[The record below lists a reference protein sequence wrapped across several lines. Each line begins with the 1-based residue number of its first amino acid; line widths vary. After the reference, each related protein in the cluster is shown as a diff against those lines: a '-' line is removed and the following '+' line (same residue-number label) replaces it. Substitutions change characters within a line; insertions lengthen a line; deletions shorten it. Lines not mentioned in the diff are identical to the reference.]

1 MRASVRQRSGFWL
14 AAMLAALACASSAR
28 VAAAQELEL
37 PVPRAIIYPGDVLS
51 DDKLEQRAFVAR
63 TVARSTI
70 HEARDGLVGKFA
82 KRTLLPGQP
91 IPINAV
97 RDPWLVTQGKTAMV
111 VFEWG
116 GADSPP
122 GMTIWNPFAQDT
134 SYMEPSSASFMVNFR
149 VADLDGLLGALR
161 AEGCN
166 VVDKTESSEQ
176 GKFGWVIDPEGNK
189 VELWEPPAGQ

>member
-1 MRASVRQRSGFWL
+1 MRASLRQRSGFWL

-97 RDPWLVTQGKTAMV
+97 RDPWLATQGKTAMV

-116 GADSPP
+116 GLVITTNALALQNGGLGDVVSLRNIDS
-122 GMTIWNPFAQDT
+122 GAVIRGTVASDG
-134 SYMEPSSASFMVNFR
+134 SVRLEP
-149 VADLDGLLGALR
+149 
-161 AEGCN
+161 
-166 VVDKTESSEQ
+166 Q
-176 GKFGWVIDPEGNK
+176 
-189 VELWEPPAGQ
+189 